1 VDRAGLAKMH
11 LRVDHARQHMQSP
24 AVDHQAGR
32 SRRQVPDRGNAPAG
46 DGEVA
51 HAFAVVIDDGG
62 AGEDELEALGHFQ
75 SAALVTGLR
84 APYV

>member
-1 VDRAGLAKMH
+1 
-11 LRVDHARQHMQSP
+11 MQSP
-24 AVDHQAGR
+24 AVDHLPGLG
-32 SRRQVPDRGNAPAG
+32 RRQVPDRGNAPAG

-51 HAFAVVIDDGG
+51 HALAVVIDDSG
-62 AGEDELEALGHFQ
+62 AGEDEVNALGHFQ